1 MIYLI
6 SRRAHSGDI
15 PPSRSPANTSVVGA
29 TMAAEAVPT
38 TAAIQS
44 PILLRA
50 PNGAEVWTI
59 IELQG
64 SIESK
69 ASNSLNGVEFA
80 QLSWEPNT
88 VSHARAHRPRRS
100 TACTLAPA
108 RCRPRLSSSS
118 ASRRRQALGRTSR
131 SRWSSSIRSKATHAT
146 MRVRPSLRPTRM
158 VVPTRLTTIA
168 PPVRCP
174 ARGVVRRKLV
184 FKARPKPITRTAA
197 IRKRIRLDGPEAP
210 GGQESEAP
218 VVPEVPG
225 ASS

>member
-1 MIYLI
+1 
-6 SRRAHSGDI
+6 
-15 PPSRSPANTSVVGA
+15 
-29 TMAAEAVPT
+29 MAEETVAA

-100 TACTLAPA
+100 TACTLAPPVA
-108 RCRPRLSSSS
+108 
-118 ASRRRQALGRTSR
+118 GRTV
-131 SRWSSSIRSKATHAT
+131 HH
-146 MRVRPSLRPTRM
+146 LREAEGG
-158 VVPTRLTTIA
+158 RLLGGPQEA
-168 PPVRCP
+168 
-174 ARGVVRRKLV
+174 ARHL
-184 FKARPKPITRTAA
+184 P
-197 IRKRIRLDGPEAP
+197 
-210 GGQESEAP
+210 
-218 VVPEVPG
+218 
-225 ASS
+225 

>member
-1 MIYLI
+1 
-6 SRRAHSGDI
+6 
-15 PPSRSPANTSVVGA
+15 
-29 TMAAEAVPT
+29 MAAEAVPT

-108 RCRPRLSSSS
+108 RRRPRSELQSSCDQGYYLQCRPQSPWLMADKS
-118 ASRRRQALGRTSR
+118 
-131 SRWSSSIRSKATHAT
+131 
-146 MRVRPSLRPTRM
+146 
-158 VVPTRLTTIA
+158 
-168 PPVRCP
+168 
-174 ARGVVRRKLV
+174 
-184 FKARPKPITRTAA
+184 
-197 IRKRIRLDGPEAP
+197 
-210 GGQESEAP
+210 
-218 VVPEVPG
+218 
-225 ASS
+225 

>member
-1 MIYLI
+1 MDCLA
-6 SRRAHSGDI
+6 SRRCDRARIHISDVDI
-15 PPSRSPANTSVVGA
+15 VSLVVLRGKTVSEKSARSLFDTPRHRALAPTSA
-29 TMAAEAVPT
+29 RSAMSEAVST

-50 PNGAEVWTI
+50 PNGAEVWTV

-108 RCRPRLSSSS
+108 CCRPHLPSSSG
-118 ASRRRQALGRTSR
+118 SRRRQALGRTSR
-131 SRWSSSIRSKATHAT
+131 SRWSSSTRSRATHAT
-146 MRVRPSLRPTRM
+146 MRVRASLRAEPATRM
-158 VVPTRLTTIA
+158 VAPTR
-168 PPVRCP
+168 
-174 ARGVVRRKLV
+174 
-184 FKARPKPITRTAA
+184 
-197 IRKRIRLDGPEAP
+197 
-210 GGQESEAP
+210 
-218 VVPEVPG
+218 
-225 ASS
+225 

>member
-1 MIYLI
+1 
-6 SRRAHSGDI
+6 
-15 PPSRSPANTSVVGA
+15 
-29 TMAAEAVPT
+29 MAEETVAA

-100 TACTLAPA
+100 TA
-108 RCRPRLSSSS
+108 
-118 ASRRRQALGRTSR
+118 
-131 SRWSSSIRSKATHAT
+131 
-146 MRVRPSLRPTRM
+146 
-158 VVPTRLTTIA
+158 
-168 PPVRCP
+168 
-174 ARGVVRRKLV
+174 
-184 FKARPKPITRTAA
+184 
-197 IRKRIRLDGPEAP
+197 
-210 GGQESEAP
+210 
-218 VVPEVPG
+218 
-225 ASS
+225 

>member
-1 MIYLI
+1 MRVLLQNMCLEDETTTGRSAVCLLI
-6 SRRAHSGDI
+6 PRREYQCEWE
-15 PPSRSPANTSVVGA
+15 P
-29 TMAAEAVPT
+29 TMAEETVAA

-108 RCRPRLSSSS
+108 RRRPHLSLSSG
-118 ASRRRQALGRTSR
+118 SRRQQALGRTSR
-131 SRWSSSIRSKATHAT
+131 SRSSSSIRSRATHAT
-146 MRVRPSLRPTRM
+146 MRVRPSLRAEPASRM
-158 VVPTRLTTIA
+158 IVPTRLTTVAPTA
-168 PPVRCP
+168 PPSRPLRSSRCRE
-174 ARGVVRRKLV
+174 A
-184 FKARPKPITRTAA
+184 KARLQGAA
-197 IRKRIRLDGPEAP
+197 
-210 GGQESEAP
+210 
-218 VVPEVPG
+218 
-225 ASS
+225 

>member
-1 MIYLI
+1 MWAIRSAVCLLI
-6 SRRAHSGDI
+6 PRREYQCEWE
-15 PPSRSPANTSVVGA
+15 P
-29 TMAAEAVPT
+29 TMAEETVAA

-108 RCRPRLSSSS
+108 RRRPHLSSSS
-118 ASRRRQALGRTSR
+118 GSRRRQALGRTSR
-131 SRWSSSIRSKATHAT
+131 SRSSSSIRLRATHAT
-146 MRVRPSLRPTRM
+146 MRVRPNPASRTHDSDSSADSPKHYHAHCSSLSS
-158 VVPTRLTTIA
+158 VA
-168 PPVRCP
+168 Q
-174 ARGVVRRKLV
+174 LV
-184 FKARPKPITRTAA
+184 
-197 IRKRIRLDGPEAP
+197 
-210 GGQESEAP
+210 
-218 VVPEVPG
+218 
-225 ASS
+225 AS

>member
-1 MIYLI
+1 MPCLFMFAPCFVFDGTRPCVYPP
-6 SRRAHSGDI
+6 RHGARANQCAGGSM
-15 PPSRSPANTSVVGA
+15 S
-29 TMAAEAVPT
+29 EAVST

-50 PNGAEVWTI
+50 PNGAEVWTV

-108 RCRPRLSSSS
+108 RRRPHLPSSSG
-118 ASRRRQALGRTSR
+118 SRRRQALGRTSR
-131 SRWSSSIRSKATHAT
+131 SRSSSSTRSRATHAT
-146 MRVRPSLRPTRM
+146 MRVRGPPCE
-158 VVPTRLTTIA
+158 PNPRL
-168 PPVRCP
+168 
-174 ARGVVRRKLV
+174 GW
-184 FKARPKPITRTAA
+184 
-197 IRKRIRLDGPEAP
+197 
-210 GGQESEAP
+210 
-218 VVPEVPG
+218 
-225 ASS
+225 